1 MADFDDDIASIR
13 PITKDAFRHVRE
25 SIEYIDGTSGIN
37 ETDLIFLKGLMDSP
51 IMKNL
56 VKVSTQQQCY
66 RQKWTASLYKVLNGK
81 MIVTPD
87 PVNEHFHS
95 PRMPE

>member
-1 MADFDDDIASIR
+1 
-13 PITKDAFRHVRE
+13 
-25 SIEYIDGTSGIN
+25 
-37 ETDLIFLKGLMDSP
+37 MDSP